1 MSHYTK
7 AAVLSILC
15 LTTSASAFVAPS
27 SSRISARPARDFG
40 MHSAR
45 RPQFTRIFTAAE
57 DAAQDDEIV
66 RLRTM
71 AAKLRAEAFA
81 LEAEKAE
88 ELALAAEKAF
98 RKFDVD
104 QDGEVSVADLKAGL
118 EKILK
123 TDLSDARVE
132 TLMKEFDASGDGVLQ
147 LDEFVGVDQFR
158 NRLEALAREEKRLAT
173 EAVKE
178 AKREE
183 AEASVLQERLQL
195 INDNPP
201 STGDKLVSVLPY
213 L

>member
-1 MSHYTK
+1 
-7 AAVLSILC
+7 
-15 LTTSASAFVAPS
+15 
-27 SSRISARPARDFG
+27 
-40 MHSAR
+40 
-45 RPQFTRIFTAAE
+45 
-57 DAAQDDEIV
+57 
-66 RLRTM
+66 M
-71 AAKLRAEAFA
+71 AAKLRAEAAA

-98 RKFDVD
+98 RQFDVD
-104 QDGEVSVADLKAGL
+104 KDGEVSVADLKAGL

-147 LDEFVGVDQFR
+147 LDEFVGVDKFR

-173 EAVKE
+173 QALKE

-183 AEASVLQERLQL
+183 EEAAVLQERLQL

-201 STGDKLVSVLPY
+201 TASDKLVSALPY